1 MMNMLAAVALGV
13 AGTLYVETF
22 GVGPPPGLWLTRA
35 VGEPEPTVPP
45 PSEVASPTG
54 TETFVQGEE
63 GAVGTPSPAPKPA
76 GKVVNGRLQ
85 PKPVNP
91 PQSGGGRYR
100 VVPGTQRPANGSEGP
115 VVKYIVEVER
125 GLPFDP
131 EDFAETVHAVLND
144 SRSWGHGGRMRFERV
159 DTGSVRI
166 RVSLSSA
173 QLTDK
178 ECYPLKTF
186 GRVSC
191 WNGVRA
197 VINAERWGL
206 GAETYGDDIL
216 SYREYVINHEVG
228 HALGHEHEHCP
239 RVGVL
244 APVMVQQT
252 KTLEGCK
259 PNAWPYPD

>member
-22 GVGPPPGLWLTRA
+22 GTGLPPGPWLTRA
-35 VGEPEPTVPP
+35 VGEPGPSVPLSPEPALPAGP
-45 PSEVASPTG
+45 G
-54 TETFVQGEE
+54 TFVQGEE
-63 GAVGTPSPAPKPA
+63 GAVETPSATPTPT

-85 PKPVNP
+85 PEPVDP
-91 PQSGGGRYR
+91 PQSGSGRYD
-100 VVPGTQRPANGSEGP
+100 VVPGTQQPAKGTDGP
-115 VVKYIVEVER
+115 VVKYIVEVEH
-125 GLPFDP
+125 GMPFDP
-131 EDFAETVHAVLND
+131 EDFAEKVHTVLND
-144 SRSWGHGGRMRFERV
+144 PRSWGHGGRMRFERV

-173 QLTDK
+173 RLTDK

-206 GAETYGDDIL
+206 GAATYGDDIL

-228 HALGHEHEHCP
+228 HGLGHEHEPCP
-239 RVGVL
+239 RAGAL

-252 KTLEGCK
+252 KSLDGCK
-259 PNAWPYPD
+259 ANPWPYP